1 MKHLERFLQRTEGTY
16 GSRGSYDDAVAPDH
30 NWAYLCGHYK
40 LLLGEAIKLLGGRKD
55 ALRFASAHIE
65 KCKRCGEECRES
77 SITSAL
83 DLILEELRE
92 LRRVQRDGVAGTD
105 LLHDVRHCIG
115 LLNSMILSGETHSD
129 TSRRQVVEAMQAIEN
144 MEANVGDHDNH

>member
-1 MKHLERFLQRTEGTY
+1 MKHLEQYLKMTEGTY

-55 ALRFASAHIE
+55 ALRFASVHIE
-65 KCKRCGEECRES
+65 RCARCGEECRES
-77 SITSAL
+77 SIPS
-83 DLILEELRE
+83 
-92 LRRVQRDGVAGTD
+92 TD
-105 LLHDVRHCIG
+105 LLRDVRHCIG

-129 TSRRQVVEAMQAIEN
+129 TSRRQVVEAVQTIEN
-144 MEANVGDHDNH
+144 MEAGDHDNH

>member
-1 MKHLERFLQRTEGTY
+1 MKQLKRFLEMTEGTY

-65 KCKRCGEECRES
+65 KCARCGEE
-77 SITSAL
+77 
-83 DLILEELRE
+83 
-92 LRRVQRDGVAGTD
+92 
-105 LLHDVRHCIG
+105 
-115 LLNSMILSGETHSD
+115 
-129 TSRRQVVEAMQAIEN
+129 
-144 MEANVGDHDNH
+144 

>member
-1 MKHLERFLQRTEGTY
+1 MKQLKQYLEMTEGTY

-55 ALRFASAHIE
+55 ALRFASVHIE
-65 KCKRCGEECRES
+65 KCARCGEECCES

-105 LLHDVRHCIG
+105 LLRD
-115 LLNSMILSGETHSD
+115 
-129 TSRRQVVEAMQAIEN
+129 
-144 MEANVGDHDNH
+144 AND

>member
-1 MKHLERFLQRTEGTY
+1 MKQLKRFLEMTEGTY

-65 KCKRCGEECRES
+65 KCARCEEGRES
-77 SITSAL
+77 SIPS
-83 DLILEELRE
+83 
-92 LRRVQRDGVAGTD
+92 
-105 LLHDVRHCIG
+105 
-115 LLNSMILSGETHSD
+115 THSD

-144 MEANVGDHDNH
+144 TEANVGDHDNH